1 MSLRINTNT
10 EALNAHRQLSRTEGQ
25 LSKAMEKLSSGL
37 RINRAADDAAGLAI
51 SEKMRA
57 QIRGTAQAQR
67 NTMDAISLVQ
77 TAEGAIAE
85 IHSIVQRVRELAV
98 QFANGTMSSMDRAA
112 ITVEVAQLSAEV
124 KRIVQM
130 VQFNGIKMLD
140 SAQPITFQVGP
151 NGGETIIVNSLDL
164 GASTYNYFSDVFD
177 QAFTSTGANID
188 LIHQALSSVS
198 DLRAQLGAVQNRLEH
213 TVENL
218 ATYHENLSAAESRIR
233 DADMA
238 QEMTSYTKW
247 QILQQ
252 SGVSMLSQANQGPR
266 SVLSLLQQ

>member
-1 MSLRINTNT
+1 MSLRINTNV

-57 QIRGTAQAQR
+57 QIAGTSQAQR

-85 IHSIVQRVRELAV
+85 IHSILQRVRELAV
-98 QFANGTMSSMDRAA
+98 QYANGTMSSLDRAA
-112 ITVEVAQLSAEV
+112 ITVEVTQLSQEV
-124 KRIVQM
+124 MRIAKM

-140 SAQPITFQVGP
+140 TATPITFQVGA
-151 NGGETIIVNSLDL
+151 NGGETIVINSLDL
-164 GASTYNYFSDVFD
+164 GGSTYGYWGNVFAT
-177 QAFTSTGANID
+177 AFTAQGADID
-188 LIHQALSSVS
+188 LIHGALSQVS
-198 DLRAQLGAVQNRLEH
+198 DLRAQLGATQNRLEH
-213 TVENL
+213 TVTNL
-218 ATYHENLSAAESRIR
+218 AAYHENLSAAESRIR

-238 QEMTSYTKW
+238 EEMTAYTKY

-252 SGVSMLSQANQGPR
+252 SGVGMLAQANQGPNA
-266 SVLSLLQQ
+266 VLRLLQQ